1 MINCWPKVV
10 AELPQKTK
18 NASKN
23 VLSKNTGR
31 GILYHPTVNT
41 VRMGMKQGREKGEG
55 RKVKLIET

>member
-10 AELPQKTK
+10 AELPQKTN

-23 VLSKNTGR
+23 VFTKNTGR
-31 GILYHPTVNT
+31 GILYYPAVNT
-41 VRMGMKQGREKGEG
+41 VRVGRKQRTEKEKG

>member
-10 AELPQKTK
+10 AELPLKTN

-23 VLSKNTGR
+23 VLSKNTER
-31 GILYHPTVNT
+31 VILHFPTVNT
-41 VRMGMKQGREKGEG
+41 VRVGRKQGREKEKG

>member
-1 MINCWPKVV
+1 MV
-10 AELPQKTK
+10 AELPLKTN

-31 GILYHPTVNT
+31 GILHFPTVNT
-41 VRMGMKQGREKGEG
+41 VRVGRKQGRAKEKG